1 LVEVLK
7 IGVPLT
13 GSVDGGLTT
22 TGTWPSWA
30 SLSSQASTC
39 DAVESLPPAHRS
51 MCRSGT
57 MGTEVAIMVRKPF

>member
-13 GSVDGGLTT
+13 VPVDGGLTT

-39 DAVESLPPAHRS
+39 DAVESRPPAHGS

-57 MGTEVAIMVRKPF
+57 MGTEATIMVRKPF